1 MAKPKHSVQ
10 KIKNIPENL
19 LDPIDN
25 IVANLGVTRSQFL
38 RQQLR
43 IICNSYPDN
52 MKFSLI
58 ETIKYEIGLEN
69 LDPDIKI
76 QIEKISTNIGVTQ
89 SNFIKMELQK
99 ILNTYPENM
108 KQPPLDY

>member
-1 MAKPKHSVQ
+1 MNKPNYSIQ
-10 KIKNIPENL
+10 KIKNIPDKL

-43 IICNSYPDN
+43 IICAAYPDD
-52 MKFSLI
+52 MKLNP
-58 ETIKYEIGLEN
+58 EKPAKHAIGLEN
-69 LDPDIKI
+69 LDPDLKN
-76 QIEKISTNIGVTQ
+76 QIEIIAKNIGVTQ

-99 ILNTYPENM
+99 IVNVYPESM
-108 KQPPLDY
+108 KKPPLDY